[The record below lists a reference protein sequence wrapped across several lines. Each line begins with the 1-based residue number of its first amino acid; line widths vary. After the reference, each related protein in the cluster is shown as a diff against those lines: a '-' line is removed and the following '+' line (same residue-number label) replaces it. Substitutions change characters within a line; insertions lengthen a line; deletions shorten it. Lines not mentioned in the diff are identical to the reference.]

1 MKKTHKIAFLFLLQ
15 CLPLLAQQKYA
26 TPYEKGN
33 GNQTATYE
41 ETIAYYEILDKNF
54 ESISMRTMG
63 LTDSGEPLH
72 IVTFNP
78 GKSFDFPTLQKD
90 KAILLINNGIHPGE
104 PDGIDATMMLFRDL
118 ATGKIALPK
127 NVVVVTIPIYNIGGA
142 LNRNFTSRVNQNGPE
157 SFGFRGNA
165 RNYDLNRDFIK
176 SDTRN
181 ARSFAEI
188 FQLVYPD
195 VFIDNHVSN
204 GADYQYTLTYIATH
218 YQKLGGKAGT
228 YFNSEMYPAILKD
241 LQAKKIEPVPYV
253 NIYNKTPE
261 NGFAKNMETARF
273 STGYASLFNSFGAMV
288 ETHMLKKYS
297 DRVKVTYE
305 YMLST
310 LRYTDTHYQT
320 IKKIRQETLEA
331 YKPKEKYTVEWEID
345 SAKVTQIPFLGYEGK
360 YKPSDVSGKP
370 RLYYDRTKPFQK
382 MIPHYALY
390 KPKKQVTIPDYYVIP
405 KQWWNVTDLLK
416 LNNITMK
423 RLQQDSIITVE
434 SYRIADYKTGN
445 SAFEGH
451 YPHSNTNVLKTTVK
465 QTFKKGDYLI
475 PTQQKNVK
483 FLLETLEPE
492 AVDSYFNWN
501 FFDAILQQKEYY
513 SPYVFEDVAKQ
524 LLLENPELKKAL
536 DEKRKSD
543 PKFESSG
550 DAQLDWVYRN
560 SKYYEKS
567 HMQYPVYRIIH

>member
-1 MKKTHKIAFLFLLQ
+1 MKTPYKLLLHFLF
-15 CLPLLAQQKYA
+15 PLTLMAQQKHL

-41 ETIAYYEILDKNF
+41 ETIAYYESLDKNF
-54 ESISMRTMG
+54 ASIAMQTMG

-72 IVTFNP
+72 IVTYNP
-78 GKSFDFPTLQKD
+78 DKTFDFPQLQKE

-104 PDGIDATMMLFRDL
+104 PDGIDATMLLFRDL
-118 ATGKIALPK
+118 ATGKIKLPK
-127 NVVVVTIPIYNIGGA
+127 NTVIVTIPIYNIGGA
-142 LNRNFTSRVNQNGPE
+142 LNRNSTSRVNQNGPE

-218 YQKLGGKAGT
+218 YQKLGGKAGN
-228 YFNSEMYPAILKD
+228 YFNTEMYPAILKD
-241 LQAKKIEPVPYV
+241 LQSQKTEPVPYV

-297 DRVKVTYE
+297 DRVKVTYD

-310 LRYTDTHYQT
+310 LRYTDANYQT
-320 IKKIRQETLEA
+320 IKKIRRETLDA
-331 YKPKEKYTVEWEID
+331 YKPNEKYTVEWEID

-360 YKPSDVSGKP
+360 YKPSAVSGKP
-370 RLYYDRTKPFQK
+370 RLYYDRSQPFRK
-382 MIPHYALY
+382 MIPYYEIY
-390 KPKKQVTIPDYYVIP
+390 KPKKQVRIPEYYVIP
-405 KQWWNVTDLLK
+405 KQWWNVIDLLK
-416 LNNITMK
+416 LNNIEMK
-423 RLQQDSIITVE
+423 RLQQDSLITVE

-451 YPHSNTNVLKTTVK
+451 YGHSNTKVTVSTVP

-524 LLLENPELKKAL
+524 ILLDNPELQKAL

-550 DAQLDWVYRN
+550 DAQLDWVYRH

>member
-1 MKKTHKIAFLFLLQ
+1 MKFIKILLILPFLHS
-15 CLPLLAQQKYA
+15 LPTMAQQKFP

-41 ETIAYYEILDKNF
+41 ETIAYFQLLDQNF
-54 ESISMRTMG
+54 ETIAMKTMG
-63 LTDSGEPLH
+63 QTDSGEPLH

-78 GKSFDFPTLQKD
+78 GKNFDFPEIQKN
-90 KAILLINNGIHPGE
+90 KAVLLINNGIHPGE

-118 ATGKIALPK
+118 ATGKITAPK
-127 NVVVVTIPIYNIGGA
+127 NTVVVAIPIYNIGGA
-142 LNRNFTSRVNQNGPE
+142 LNRNSTSRVNQNGPE
-157 SFGFRGNA
+157 EFGFRGNA
-165 RNYDLNRDFIK
+165 RNYDLNRDFVK

-204 GADYQYTLTYIATH
+204 GADYQYTLTYISTH
-218 YQKLGGKAGT
+218 YQKLGGTAGT
-228 YFNSEMYPAILKD
+228 YFNTDMYPAILKD
-241 LQAKKIEPVPYV
+241 LQSKKIEPVPYV

-273 STGYASLFNSFGAMV
+273 STGYAAMFNSFGAMV

-305 YMLST
+305 YMITT
-310 LRYTDTHYQT
+310 LNYTDKNFQT
-320 IKKIRQETLEA
+320 IKKIRKETLA
-331 YKPKEKYTVEWEID
+331 SYTPDQKYTVEWEID

-360 YKPSDVSGKP
+360 YKASAVSGKP
-370 RLYYDRTKPFQK
+370 RLYYDRSKPFKK
-382 MIPHYALY
+382 MIPYYEVY
-390 KPKKQVTIPDYYVIP
+390 KPKKQVTIPEYYVIP
-405 KQWWNVTDLLK
+405 KQWWNVLDLLK
-416 LNNITMK
+416 LNNIEMK
-423 RLQQDSIITVE
+423 QLKQDTLITVE

-451 YPHSNTNVLKTTVK
+451 YGHSNTTVTVEK
-465 QTFKKGDYLI
+465 KPVTFKKGDYLI
-475 PTQQKNVK
+475 ATQQKNVK

-501 FFDAILQQKEYY
+501 FFDAVLQQKEYY

-524 LLLENPELKKAL
+524 LLDENPELRAAL
-536 DEKRKSD
+536 EKKRKSD

-550 DAQLDWVYRN
+550 DAQLDWVYKN

-567 HMQYPVYRIIH
+567 HLQYPVYRIMK

>member
-1 MKKTHKIAFLFLLQ
+1 MKKPYKIVLLFLLQ

-41 ETIAYYEILDKNF
+41 ETIAYYEMLDQNF

-78 GKSFDFPTLQKD
+78 GKTFDFARIQND
-90 KAILLINNGIHPGE
+90 KATLLINNGIHPGE

-127 NVVVVTIPIYNIGGA
+127 NTVVVTIPIYNIGGA
-142 LNRNFTSRVNQNGPE
+142 LNRNSTSRVNQNGPE

-241 LQAKKIEPVPYV
+241 LQSKKIEPVPYV

-310 LRYTDTHYQT
+310 LRYTDVHYQT
-320 IKKIRQETLEA
+320 IKNIRRETLEA
-331 YKPKEKYTVEWEID
+331 YKPNAKYTVEWEID
-345 SAKVTQIPFLGYEGK
+345 SAKVTQIPFLGYEGN

-370 RLYYDRTKPFQK
+370 RLYYDRSKPFKK
-382 MIPHYALY
+382 MIPHYELY
-390 KPKKQVTIPDYYVIP
+390 KPKKQISIPEYYVIP

-451 YPHSNTNVLKTTVK
+451 YGHSNTNVIKTTVK
-465 QTFKKGDYLI
+465 QAFKKGDFLI

-543 PKFESSG
+543 PKFENSG

-567 HMQYPVYRIIH
+567 HMQYPVYRILN

>member
-1 MKKTHKIAFLFLLQ
+1 
-15 CLPLLAQQKYA
+15 
-26 TPYEKGN
+26 
-33 GNQTATYE
+33 
-41 ETIAYYEILDKNF
+41 
-54 ESISMRTMG
+54 
-63 LTDSGEPLH
+63 
-72 IVTFNP
+72 
-78 GKSFDFPTLQKD
+78 
-90 KAILLINNGIHPGE
+90 
-104 PDGIDATMMLFRDL
+104 
-118 ATGKIALPK
+118 
-127 NVVVVTIPIYNIGGA
+127 
-142 LNRNFTSRVNQNGPE
+142 
-157 SFGFRGNA
+157 
-165 RNYDLNRDFIK
+165 
-176 SDTRN
+176 
-181 ARSFAEI
+181 
-188 FQLVYPD
+188 
-195 VFIDNHVSN
+195 
-204 GADYQYTLTYIATH
+204 
-218 YQKLGGKAGT
+218 
-228 YFNSEMYPAILKD
+228 
-241 LQAKKIEPVPYV
+241 
-253 NIYNKTPE
+253 
-261 NGFAKNMETARF
+261 
-273 STGYASLFNSFGAMV
+273 
-288 ETHMLKKYS
+288 
-297 DRVKVTYE
+297 
-305 YMLST
+305 
-310 LRYTDTHYQT
+310 
-320 IKKIRQETLEA
+320 
-331 YKPKEKYTVEWEID
+331 
-345 SAKVTQIPFLGYEGK
+345 
-360 YKPSDVSGKP
+360 
-370 RLYYDRTKPFQK
+370 